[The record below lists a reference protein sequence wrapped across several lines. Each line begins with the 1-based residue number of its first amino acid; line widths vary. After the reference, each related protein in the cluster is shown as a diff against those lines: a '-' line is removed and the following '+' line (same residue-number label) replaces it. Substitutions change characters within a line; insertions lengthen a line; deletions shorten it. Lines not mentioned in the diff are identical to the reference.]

1 MFVITLTRD
10 WCDAMAMAK
19 AKRLEGNRRMAA
31 FYLDSA
37 GRIRR
42 SIARWAT
49 IEREQKHRL
58 ERIDFLQPVTAG

>member
-19 AKRLEGNRRMAA
+19 AKRLDGNLRMAA

-42 SIARWAT
+42 SIAREIAT
-49 IEREQKHRL
+49 QQ
-58 ERIDFLQPVTAG
+58 RIAFSLNPANC